1 MMAVSRLQPLLEN
14 GITPPTKIRLHARLG
29 DRYNL
34 FGILR
39 SLVGLAVLV
48 MLWMRPACSSQL
60 DPVCGNGE
68 ADLVLLEGKVITID
82 PNDSVVEA
90 VAVKN
95 GCIVATGHS
104 SEIMKLVGAHTQVIH
119 LGGKSVLPGFIDAH
133 THLEGIAAFH
143 RMLDVHVP
151 PLKGV
156 DDILQKVRNEVNAKE
171 PGDWIV
177 GAGGWGQVLPTRQQL
192 DSVAP
197 ENPVVLRESAHVQ
210 ILNNKALQVLGIDR
224 NTVPPL
230 GGNIYKDPATGEPTG
245 KIQEMPKTW
254 QSRVP
259 LPTYEIRRQS
269 LKEVMEDFIKRG
281 VTTVYDFPSADGMR
295 IYQELRDEHQ
305 LPIRLQWQIIL
316 SQSDLE
322 FGHFVID
329 YGPRTG
335 FGDDWL
341 RLGGIKLFVD
351 GETESAVRY
360 EPAGQREKWVGGLRF
375 TQEQLN
381 DIVLRAHKAGFQ
393 IWTHALGDKA
403 QDMILDAYEHAE
415 TVAPRPDPRHRIEH
429 AGNNEAGPTTVEQ
442 LERMKRLGVI
452 PVPTGA
458 WIYLGHAAF
467 KTQSKVPF
475 IYRTMLDHGLHPP
488 GTSDSLG
495 SMPESTNPFF
505 SIWAMVTRKT
515 RDGQLNGAEEA
526 ISVKEAIH
534 SYTID
539 GAYSGFE
546 EKSKGSIEPRKLA
559 DLIVVSKDPLT
570 IPSDQIKDIRV
581 LVTVIDGK
589 IVWRNGI

>member
-1 MMAVSRLQPLLEN
+1 MYTSFVLPMVRSVLATLALLIAQPLWPAQHTSMVPN
-14 GITPPTKIRLHARLG
+14 G
-29 DRYNL
+29 D
-34 FGILR
+34 
-39 SLVGLAVLV
+39 
-48 MLWMRPACSSQL
+48 
-60 DPVCGNGE
+60 
-68 ADLVLLEGKVITID
+68 ADLVFIEGKVITVD
-82 PNDSVVEA
+82 PRDSIAEA
-90 VAVKN
+90 VAVK
-95 GCIVATGHS
+95 GGRIVA
-104 SEIMKLVGAHTQVIH
+104 VGSNSDIRMRIGRRTEVVH
-119 LGGKSVLPGFIDAH
+119 LAGRSVLPGFVDAH

-151 PLKGV
+151 PLTGV
-156 DDILQKVRNEVNAKE
+156 DDILDKVRDETSRKK
-171 PGDWIV
+171 PGEWIV

-210 ILNNKALQVLGIDR
+210 ILNSKALQVLGIDR

-230 GGNIYKDPATGEPTG
+230 GGNIYKDLATGEPTG
-245 KIQEMPKTW
+245 KIQEMPQTW

-259 LPTYEIRRQS
+259 PPTYEIRRQS
-269 LKEVMEDFIKRG
+269 LKEVMEDFIKQG

-295 IYQELRDEHQ
+295 IYQELRDEHR
-305 LPIRLQWQIIL
+305 LPLRLHWQIIL
-316 SQSDLE
+316 SQSDVE
-322 FGHFVID
+322 FAHFVIN

-403 QDMILDAYEHAE
+403 QDMVLDAYEHAE

-546 EKSKGSIEPRKLA
+546 EKSKGSIEPGKLA
-559 DLIVVSKDPLT
+559 DLIVASADPLT

>member
-1 MMAVSRLQPLLEN
+1 M
-14 GITPPTKIRLHARLG
+14 
-29 DRYNL
+29 
-34 FGILR
+34 
-39 SLVGLAVLV
+39 
-48 MLWMRPACSSQL
+48 
-60 DPVCGNGE
+60 GE
-68 ADLVLLEGKVITID
+68 ADLVLLEGKVITVD
-82 PNDSVVEA
+82 PNDSIVEA
-90 VAVKN
+90 LAVKN
-95 GCIVATGHS
+95 GRIVATGHN
-104 SEIMKLVGAHTQVIH
+104 SEITKLVGPRTQVVH
-119 LGGKSVLPGFIDAH
+119 LGGRSVLPGFVDAH

-156 DDILQKVRNEVNAKE
+156 DDILDKIRNEVNAKK

-197 ENPVVLRESAHVQ
+197 DNPVVLRESAHVQ
-210 ILNNKALQVLGIDR
+210 ILNSKALQLLGIDK

-230 GGNIYKDPATGEPTG
+230 GGNIYKDPITGEPTG
-245 KIQEMPKTW
+245 KIQEMPQVW
-254 QSRVP
+254 QSKIP
-259 LPTYEIRRQS
+259 PPSYEVRKQS
-269 LKEVMEDFIKRG
+269 LKEVMEDFTRKG
-281 VTTVYDFPSADGMR
+281 VTTIYDFPSADGMR
-295 IYQELRDEHQ
+295 IDQDLRDEHQ
-305 LPIRLQWQIIL
+305 LPVRLRWQIIL
-316 SQSDLE
+316 SQTDLQ
-322 FGHFVID
+322 FAHFVID

-335 FGDDWL
+335 FGDNWL

-360 EPAGQREKWVGGLRF
+360 DPPGQREKWVGGLRF

-403 QDMILDAYEHAE
+403 QDMILEAYERAE
-415 TVAPRPDPRHRIEH
+415 TLAPRPDARHRIEH

-458 WIYLGHAAF
+458 WIYLGHSAF
-467 KTQSKVPF
+467 KTQADVPF
-475 IYRTMLDHGLHPP
+475 IYRTMLDHGLRPP

-505 SIWAMVTRKT
+505 SMWAMVTRET
-515 RDGQLNGAEEA
+515 RDGTLNAPQEA
-526 ISVKEAIH
+526 ITIKEAIH
-534 SYTID
+534 GYTID

-546 EKSKGSIEPRKLA
+546 EKIKGSIEVGKLA
-559 DLIVVSKDPLT
+559 DLIVVSADPLT
-570 IPSDQIKDIRV
+570 IHSEQIEDIHV
-581 LVTVIDGK
+581 LMTVTDGK
-589 IVWRNGI
+589 IEWRQGI

>member
-1 MMAVSRLQPLLEN
+1 MTMNASLRPQTHATSRLSSAHFQ
-14 GITPPTKIRLHARLG
+14 
-29 DRYNL
+29 
-34 FGILR
+34 ILQK
-39 SLVGLAVLV
+39 LIGLALLV
-48 MLWMRPACSSQL
+48 ILSAEPLRPAPQTPASPG
-60 DPVCGNGE
+60 DE
-68 ADLVLLEGKVITID
+68 ADLVLFEGKVITVD
-82 PNDSVVEA
+82 PSDSVVEG
-90 VAVKN
+90 VAVK
-95 GCIVATGHS
+95 GGHIVAAGRN
-104 SEIMKLVGAHTQVIH
+104 SEISKWIGKQTQVVH
-119 LGGKSVLPGFIDAH
+119 LGGKSVLPGLIDAH

-156 DDILQKVRNEVNAKE
+156 DEILDSVRGEVSKKKSGE
-171 PGDWIV
+171 WIV
-177 GAGGWGQVLPTRQQL
+177 GAGGWGQVLPNRQQL

-197 ENPVVLRESAHVQ
+197 DNPVVLRESAHVQ
-210 ILNNKALQVLGIDR
+210 ILNSKALQALGIDR

-245 KIQEMPKTW
+245 KIQEMPQVW
-254 QSRVP
+254 QSKIP
-259 LPTYEIRRQS
+259 PPSYEVRKQS
-269 LKEVMEDFIKRG
+269 VKEVMEDFTRKG
-281 VTTVYDFPSADGMR
+281 VTSVYDFPSGDGMR
-295 IYQELRDEHQ
+295 IYQELREEHQ
-305 LPIRLQWQIIL
+305 LPVRLRWQIIV
-316 SQSDLE
+316 SQSDLG
-322 FGHFVID
+322 FAHFVIN

-381 DIVLRAHKAGFQ
+381 DIVLRAHKSGFQ

-403 QDMILDAYEHAE
+403 QDMILEAYERAE
-415 TVAPRPDPRHRIEH
+415 TAAPRPDPRHRIEH

-467 KTQSKVPF
+467 KTQAKVPF
-475 IYRTMLDHGLHPP
+475 IYRSMLDHGLRPP

-495 SMPESTNPFF
+495 SMPESMNPFF
-505 SIWAMVTRKT
+505 SMWAMVTRKT
-515 RDGQLNGAEEA
+515 REGELNGAEEA
-526 ISVKEAIH
+526 ISVKEAIRG
-534 SYTID
+534 YTID

-546 EKSKGSIEPRKLA
+546 EKSKGSIEPGKLA
-559 DLIVVSKDPLT
+559 DLIVVSADPLT
-570 IPSDQIKDIRV
+570 IPSDQIKDIQV
-581 LVTVIDGK
+581 LMTVVNGK
-589 IVWRNGI
+589 IVWRNNM